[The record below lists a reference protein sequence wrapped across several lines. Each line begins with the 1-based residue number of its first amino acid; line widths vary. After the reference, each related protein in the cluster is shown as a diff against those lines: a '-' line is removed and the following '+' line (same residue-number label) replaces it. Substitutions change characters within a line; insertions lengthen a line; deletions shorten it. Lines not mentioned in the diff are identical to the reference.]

1 MRRSRGLGKVA
12 FMLVLIVIITGIFFM
27 SNSEEFEQNPP
38 VIDIDQ
44 SIQWNGKEPI
54 VVSFSDDSGI
64 KNYKISALDGDKV
77 LTTINENLQ
86 NSTKSLSV
94 DVDLR
99 RWQNISNDL
108 KLEISVTDSSKGNM
122 LSGNTQ
128 TQTVDVIIDRKKPI
142 LSIIDRSYGITKG
155 GSAIIIFK
163 AQDDNLKD
171 IKIEANGREF
181 MPQKFLDDNHYISL
195 VAWSIHDNGFK
206 VTISATDKA
215 GNKAITPVNFFLKD
229 KQYKTSNITIKESF
243 IEGKIT
249 TLLEETG
256 GDTSLPLLQR
266 FKLVNE
272 EMRKQNYKTIEEVT
286 SKIDKNYVVKN
297 FQFNPINPLKN
308 GAAVSSFGTYRSYQ
322 YNGQKISDSYHMGL
336 DLASTQN
343 ADLYSDNSSYVS
355 FAGFNGIYGN
365 TIILYH
371 GLGLSTLYSHCS
383 QMYVDQGENI
393 PKDTLIGKTGI
404 TGLALGDH
412 LHFGVIVQGVEVRPE
427 EWMDSKWLSDNI
439 FSIIDSSKQIISQG
453 S

>member
-171 IKIEANGREF
+171 IKIEAMEEN
-181 MPQKFLDDNHYISL
+181 SC
-195 VAWSIHDNGFK
+195 
-206 VTISATDKA
+206 
-215 GNKAITPVNFFLKD
+215 LK
-229 KQYKTSNITIKESF
+229 SF
-243 IEGKIT
+243 
-249 TLLEETG
+249 
-256 GDTSLPLLQR
+256 
-266 FKLVNE
+266 
-272 EMRKQNYKTIEEVT
+272 
-286 SKIDKNYVVKN
+286 
-297 FQFNPINPLKN
+297 
-308 GAAVSSFGTYRSYQ
+308 
-322 YNGQKISDSYHMGL
+322 
-336 DLASTQN
+336 
-343 ADLYSDNSSYVS
+343 
-355 FAGFNGIYGN
+355 
-365 TIILYH
+365 
-371 GLGLSTLYSHCS
+371 
-383 QMYVDQGENI
+383 
-393 PKDTLIGKTGI
+393 
-404 TGLALGDH
+404 
-412 LHFGVIVQGVEVRPE
+412 
-427 EWMDSKWLSDNI
+427 
-439 FSIIDSSKQIISQG
+439 
-453 S
+453 